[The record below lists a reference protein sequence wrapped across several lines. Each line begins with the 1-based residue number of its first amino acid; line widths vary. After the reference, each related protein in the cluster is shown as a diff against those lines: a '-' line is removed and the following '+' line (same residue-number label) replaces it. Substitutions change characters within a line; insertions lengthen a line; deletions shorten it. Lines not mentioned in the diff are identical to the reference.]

1 MSAPRYTSI
10 AFIHPDF
17 DAAAGVPGLRITPAG
32 RLATVTDAASIR
44 QALLLLLST
53 RPGERVNRPTYG
65 CHLFRLA
72 FAPADDTTA
81 GLAIHYVAR
90 AVEQWER
97 RITVLSLDASRS
109 PEDPE
114 VLEVRL
120 KYRVRTTQLEDE
132 IAIALPV
139 ESGGAL

>member
-17 DAAAGVPGLRITPAG
+17 DAAAGVPGLRITPSG

-120 KYRVRTTQLEDE
+120 KYCVRTTQLEDE

-139 ESGGAL
+139 ESGGAV

>member
-1 MSAPRYTSI
+1 MSTPRYKSA
-10 AFIHPDF
+10 AFVHPDF
-17 DAAAGVPGLRITPAG
+17 GAAAGLPGLRITPAG

-109 PEDPE
+109 PESPE

-120 KYRVRTTQLEDE
+120 KYRVRTSSMEDQ
-132 IAIALPV
+132 IVIALPV
-139 ESGGAL
+139 ESGGAA

>member
-1 MSAPRYTSI
+1 MSTPRYKSA
-10 AFIHPDF
+10 AFVHPDF
-17 DAAAGVPGLRITPAG
+17 DAAAGPPGLRITPAG

-109 PEDPE
+109 PEAPE

-120 KYRVRTTQLEDE
+120 KYRVRTSHMEDQ
-132 IAIALPV
+132 IVIALPV
-139 ESGGAL
+139 ESGGVA

>member
-17 DAAAGVPGLRITPAG
+17 DAAAGVPGLRITPSG

-139 ESGGAL
+139 ESGGAV

>member
-17 DAAAGVPGLRITPAG
+17 DAAAGVPGLRITPSG

-109 PEDPE
+109 SEDPE

-139 ESGGAL
+139 ESGGAV